1 MPSLIALDLPGG
13 PQFVEALQ
21 RIWDE
26 GNAVLP
32 LDQRLPPG
40 AKKRLIESM
49 RPQRVIDEQGSQL
62 LEDAMSVEPGDA
74 LVMATSGS
82 TGEPKG
88 VVLTH
93 NAVEASA
100 LASSR
105 ALDVDA
111 FDHWLACLPVAHIG
125 GLSVITRA
133 LLTGIPVTVLPAFDA
148 EQVAALSHECTLTSL
163 VSTALRRIDARLF
176 RQILLGGGR
185 PPTDRPANT
194 VATYGL
200 TETGSGVVYDGFPL
214 PGVEISI
221 APDDEILVRGPMIM
235 RSYRDGTT
243 SIDAEGWL
251 HTNDLGSLQTDGQL
265 RVAGRR
271 GDVINSGGQKIWP
284 DAVEAVLSTA
294 LPTSDFCVIGLP
306 DEEWGESVVLVTT
319 NADITLDFVRGII
332 KDTLAP
338 YCAPRKIHVVSHIE
352 RTALGKIRRAEIR
365 QQLVSR
371 EQNASPVVNKNLAE
385 R

>member
-1 MPSLIALDLPGG
+1 VPSLIALDLAGG
-13 PQFVEALQ
+13 PLFVEALQ

-26 GNAVLP
+26 GHAVLP
-32 LDQRLPPG
+32 VDQRLPHG
-40 AKKRLIESM
+40 AKKQLIESM
-49 RPQRVIDEQGSQL
+49 RPQRVVDDQGSQL
-62 LEDAMSVEPGDA
+62 LDNAQPVEPGDA

-111 FDHWLACLPVAHIG
+111 TDHWLACLPVAHIG

-148 EQVAALSHECTLTSL
+148 ERVTALSHECTLTSL

-185 PPTDRPANT
+185 PPADRPANT

-221 APDDEILVRGPMIM
+221 AADDEILVRGPMVM
-235 RSYRDGTT
+235 RTYRDGTT
-243 SIDAEGWL
+243 SIDAQGWL
-251 HTNDLGSLQTDGQL
+251 HTNDLGSLQPDGQL
-265 RVAGRR
+265 QVAGRR

-284 DAVEAVLSTA
+284 DAIEAVLSSA
-294 LPTSDFCVIGLP
+294 LPTSEFCVVGIP

-319 NADITLDFVRGII
+319 NADLTLDLIRGIV
-332 KDTLAP
+332 KDSLAP
-338 YCAPRKIHVVSHIE
+338 YCAPRQLHVVSQIE
-352 RTALGKIRRAEIR
+352 RTALGKVRRAEIR
-365 QQLVSR
+365 QQLLGP
-371 EQNASPVVNKNLAE
+371 ELKNSQQ
-385 R
+385 

>member
-1 MPSLIALDLPGG
+1 MPSLIALDLAGG
-13 PQFVEALQ
+13 PLFVEALQ

-26 GNAVLP
+26 GHAVLP
-32 LDQRLPPG
+32 VDQRLPPG

-49 RPQRVIDEQGSQL
+49 RPQRVIDDQGSQL
-62 LEDAMSVEPGDA
+62 LDNAQPVEPGDA

-111 FDHWLACLPVAHIG
+111 TDHWLACLPVAHIG

-148 EQVAALSHECTLTSL
+148 EQVTALSHECTLTSL

-185 PPTDRPANT
+185 PPADRPANI

-221 APDDEILVRGPMIM
+221 AADDEILVRGPMVM
-235 RSYRDGTT
+235 RTYRDGTT
-243 SIDAEGWL
+243 SIDAQGWL
-251 HTNDLGSLQTDGQL
+251 HTNDLGSLQPDGQL
-265 RVAGRR
+265 QVAGRR

-284 DAVEAVLSTA
+284 DAIEAVLSSA
-294 LPTSDFCVIGLP
+294 LPTSEFCVVGIP

-319 NADITLDFVRGII
+319 NADLTLDVVRGIV
-332 KDTLAP
+332 KDSLAP
-338 YCAPRKIHVVSHIE
+338 YCAPRQLHVVSQIE
-352 RTALGKIRRAEIR
+352 RTALGKVRRAEIR
-365 QQLVSR
+365 QQLLGQ
-371 EQNASPVVNKNLAE
+371 ELKNSQQ
-385 R
+385 

>member
-1 MPSLIALDLPGG
+1 MPSLIALDLAGG
-13 PQFVEALQ
+13 PLFVEALQ

-26 GNAVLP
+26 GHAVLP
-32 LDQRLPPG
+32 VDQRLPPG

-49 RPQRVIDEQGSQL
+49 RPQRLIDDQGSQL
-62 LEDAMSVEPGDA
+62 LDNAQPVEPGDA

-111 FDHWLACLPVAHIG
+111 TDHWLACLPVAHIG

-148 EQVAALSHECTLTSL
+148 EQVTALSHECTLTSL

-185 PPTDRPANT
+185 PPADRPANT

-221 APDDEILVRGPMIM
+221 AADDEILVRGPMVM
-235 RSYRDGTT
+235 RTYRDGTT
-243 SIDAEGWL
+243 SIDAQGWL
-251 HTNDLGSLQTDGQL
+251 HTNDLGSLQPDGQL
-265 RVAGRR
+265 QVAGRR

-284 DAVEAVLSTA
+284 DAIEAVLSSA
-294 LPTSDFCVIGLP
+294 LPTSEFCVVGIP
-306 DEEWGESVVLVTT
+306 DEEWGESVVLITT
-319 NADITLDFVRGII
+319 NADLTLDLVRGIV
-332 KDTLAP
+332 KDSLAP
-338 YCAPRKIHVVSHIE
+338 YCAPRQLHVVSQIE
-352 RTALGKIRRAEIR
+352 RTALGKVRRAEIR
-365 QQLVSR
+365 QQLLGQ
-371 EQNASPVVNKNLAE
+371 ELKNSQQ
-385 R
+385 

>member
-1 MPSLIALDLPGG
+1 MPSLIALDLAGG
-13 PQFVEALQ
+13 PLFVETLQ

-26 GNAVLP
+26 GHAVLP
-32 LDQRLPPG
+32 VDQRLPHG
-40 AKKRLIESM
+40 AKKQLIESM
-49 RPQRVIDEQGSQL
+49 RPQRVVDDQGSQL
-62 LEDAMSVEPGDA
+62 LDNAQPVEPGDA

-100 LASSR
+100 LASSQ
-105 ALDVDA
+105 ALDADA
-111 FDHWLACLPVAHIG
+111 TDHWLACLPVAHIG

-148 EQVAALSHECTLTSL
+148 ERVTALSHECTLTSL

-185 PPTDRPANT
+185 PPADRPANT

-221 APDDEILVRGPMIM
+221 AADDEILVRGPMVM
-235 RSYRDGTT
+235 RTYRDGTT
-243 SIDAEGWL
+243 SIDAQGWL
-251 HTNDLGSLQTDGQL
+251 HTNDLGSLQPDGQL
-265 RVAGRR
+265 QVAGRR

-284 DAVEAVLSTA
+284 DAIEAVLSSA
-294 LPTSDFCVIGLP
+294 LPTSEFCVVGIP

-319 NADITLDFVRGII
+319 NADLTLDLVRGIV
-332 KDTLAP
+332 KDSLAP
-338 YCAPRKIHVVSHIE
+338 YCAPRQLHVVSQIE
-352 RTALGKIRRAEIR
+352 RTALGKVRRAEIR
-365 QQLVSR
+365 QQLLGL
-371 EQNASPVVNKNLAE
+371 ELKNPQL
-385 R
+385 

>member
-1 MPSLIALDLPGG
+1 MPSLIALDLAGG
-13 PQFVEALQ
+13 PLFVEALQ

-26 GNAVLP
+26 GHAVLP
-32 LDQRLPPG
+32 VDQRLPPG

-49 RPQRVIDEQGSQL
+49 RPQRVVDDQGSQL
-62 LEDAMSVEPGDA
+62 LDNAQPVEPGDA

-93 NAVEASA
+93 KAVEASA
-100 LASSR
+100 LASSQ
-105 ALDVDA
+105 ALDADA
-111 FDHWLACLPVAHIG
+111 TDHWLACLPVAHIG

-185 PPTDRPANT
+185 PPADRPANT

-221 APDDEILVRGPMIM
+221 AADDEILVRGPMVM
-235 RSYRDGTT
+235 RTYRDGTT
-243 SIDAEGWL
+243 SIDAQGWL
-251 HTNDLGSLQTDGQL
+251 HTNDLGSLQPDGQL
-265 RVAGRR
+265 QVAGRR

-284 DAVEAVLSTA
+284 DAIEAVLSSA
-294 LPTSDFCVIGLP
+294 LPTSEFCVVGIP

-319 NADITLDFVRGII
+319 NADLTLDLVRGIV
-332 KDTLAP
+332 KDSLAP
-338 YCAPRKIHVVSHIE
+338 YCAPRQLHVVSQIE
-352 RTALGKIRRAEIR
+352 RTALGKVRRAEIR
-365 QQLVSR
+365 QQLLGP
-371 EQNASPVVNKNLAE
+371 ELKNSQQ
-385 R
+385 